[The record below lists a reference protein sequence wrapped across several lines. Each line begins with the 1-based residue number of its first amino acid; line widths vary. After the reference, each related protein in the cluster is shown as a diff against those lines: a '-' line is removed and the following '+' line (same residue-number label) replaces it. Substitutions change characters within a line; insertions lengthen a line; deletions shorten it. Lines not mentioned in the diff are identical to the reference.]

1 MESAAQSLK
10 APFFFASGMARRP
23 RRLTEAKVD
32 QEGCS
37 NIYMMHVR
45 ALEYEEPT
53 VSKSPLLLLP
63 LFSLVLGGQKRD
75 QPEAVIIILSSII
88 CMAKNRNDGLK
99 KLQIVRCIGP
109 LHEPCVIQASAMNT
123 M

>member
-1 MESAAQSLK
+1 
-10 APFFFASGMARRP
+10 MARRP

-45 ALEYEEPT
+45 ASEYEEPT

-99 KLQIVRCIGP
+99 KKNIDISRR
-109 LHEPCVIQASAMNT
+109 T
-123 M
+123 